1 MSRTIV
7 VGVDG
12 SEGSDR
18 ALEWCAVNAP
28 KLGAE
33 VVAVHA
39 FHAPYAYPALDVP
52 SMPVEVDKW
61 KKEAQRLL
69 ETEWT
74 AALGDVPHRTM
85 FVDGSPG
92 RAVVE
97 VSDELG
103 ADLIVV
109 GSRGRGGVAELV
121 LGSVSHH
128 LAHHARRPVL
138 IVPPPN

>member
-18 ALEWCAVNAP
+18 ALEWCAMNAP
-28 KLGAE
+28 DLGAE

-39 FHAPYAYPALDVP
+39 FHAPYAYPSLDVP
-52 SMPVEVDKW
+52 SLPVEVDKW

-69 ETEWT
+69 ESEWT
-74 AALGDVPHRTM
+74 AALGDVPHRTV
-85 FVDGSPG
+85 FAEGPPA
-92 RAVVE
+92 RAITDVA
-97 VSDELG
+97 DDLG
-103 ADLIVV
+103 ADLIVA
-109 GSRGRGGVAELV
+109 GSRGRGGVAELF

-138 IVPPPN
+138 IVPPPR

>member
-18 ALEWCAVNAP
+18 ALEWCAANAP
-28 KLGAE
+28 TLDAE

-39 FHAPYAYPALDVP
+39 FHSPYAYPSLDVP
-52 SMPVEVDKW
+52 SLPVEVDKW

-69 ETEWT
+69 ESEWT
-74 AALGDVPHRTM
+74 AALGDVPHRTV
-85 FVDGSPG
+85 FAEGPPAQ
-92 RAVVE
+92 AVTE
-97 VSDELG
+97 VADELG
-103 ADLIVV
+103 ADLIVA
-109 GSRGRGGVAELV
+109 GSRGRSGVAELF

-128 LAHHARRPVL
+128 LTHHARRPVL
-138 IVPPPN
+138 IVPPPR

>member
-1 MSRTIV
+1 MGRTIV

-12 SEGSDR
+12 SEGSER
-18 ALEWCAVNAP
+18 ALEWCAVHAP
-28 KLGAE
+28 KLDAE

-52 SMPVEVDKW
+52 SMPVEVDEW
-61 KKEAQRLL
+61 RKEARRLL

-74 AALGDVPHRTM
+74 AALEGVPHRT
-85 FVDGSPG
+85 VLVEGPSG
-92 RAVVE
+92 RC
-97 VSDELG
+97 VSETADDLG
-103 ADLIVV
+103 ADLIVA

-121 LGSVSHH
+121 LGSVSHY

-138 IVPPPN
+138 IVPPPR